1 MTTKMANL
9 ICAATIT
16 ALAAYV
22 AYVFSGLPDP
32 MPTHW
37 DMAGEANGYMSRS
50 NGVATLVSIPVF
62 SILVFKI
69 IPIISPRGYRT
80 EQFSGVVN
88 TLMVGVVI
96 FSCVIAVVAIEAA
109 RGADMNISKVVL
121 IGVGLLLAFVGNL
134 MGKTRKNFFIGIRTP
149 WTLASDEVWIKTHR
163 LGGWCLVGAGLLM
176 VISAAINIRADWT
189 ILIVVVAVLIPVVY
203 SYFAY
208 RALEGFAPD
217 PEVEEDTNLET

>member
-1 MTTKMANL
+1 MNTRTANL
-9 ICAATIT
+9 ICAAFIA
-16 ALAAYV
+16 ALVAYV
-22 AYVFSGLPDP
+22 AYVFPGLPDP

-37 DMAGEANGYMSRS
+37 DSAGNANGYMTRTS
-50 NGVATLVSIPVF
+50 GAATLIAVPVF

-96 FSCVIAVVAIEAA
+96 FGCVIAVVAIETAL
-109 RGADMNISKVVL
+109 GANMNISKVVL
-121 IGVGLLLAFVGNL
+121 IGVGLLLAFVGNFL
-134 MGKTRKNFFIGIRTP
+134 GKTRKNFFIGIRTP

-176 VISAAINIRADWT
+176 VVAAFFDMKTDWT
-189 ILIVVVAVLIPVVY
+189 ITIVVVAVLVPVIY

-217 PEVEEDTNLET
+217 PEVEDDTDLDA